1 MEFRQRITNCK
12 HLTMDEVRTL
22 VKDYMVGR
30 FELGGQHGA
39 AVQYYLRHFLYLPYS
54 VIAEVFG
61 RKPWHVRQ
69 TIERMEE
76 SATDARVPV
85 TMNEDYQRHIESFDD
100 YCRDRYGVCNV
111 ELGSLTNYLEV
122 DYLMWQSQKAVGC
135 YEENSSG
142 EEPQFNLW
150 TEALGFANVQ
160 YTDEVVYTLCE
171 MYTIT
176 KNA

>member
-1 MEFRQRITNCK
+1 MEFRARITNCK
-12 HLTMDEVRTL
+12 HLTMDEVREL
-22 VKDYMVGR
+22 VRTYMVGR

-39 AVQYYLRHFLYLPYS
+39 AVQFYLRHFLYLPYS

-69 TIERMEE
+69 TIDRMEE
-76 SATDARVPV
+76 SASESRVPV
-85 TMNEDYQRHIESFDD
+85 TMNDDYQSHIETFDD
-100 YCRDRYGVCNV
+100 YCREKYAVSNV
-111 ELGSLTNYLEV
+111 ELGSLTNYLES
-122 DYLMWQSQKAVGC
+122 DYLLWQSQKAVNR

-142 EEPQFNLW
+142 QEPQFNMW
-150 TEALGFANVQ
+150 AEALFFADFE

-171 MYTIT
+171 RYTIT